1 MKNLLKLLRRIRLP
15 QLWKNL
21 IPKKNQDQMQFDENK
36 LISLME
42 NFSGAKFQWIKT
54 NRPELLGKVV
64 TCRNIEPRG
73 DRFFALFDD
82 GSSVDTAQ
90 LNTSLLMIHGDMQPL
105 SKAEVESISG
115 PKRPTV
121 QPRVNQTQ
129 TMPPNS
135 LEQNGDAQ
143 PRHFQQAQ
151 PTTNM
156 FEMFNSEERKIDL
169 QVTMNLPEQDFL
181 KMMYSN
187 AKDKEK
193 FLSELSDYVFRAI
206 NKTVIQSAISDMVVP
221 LKTQRSKS
229 GPTVNITEIH
239 EE

>member
-1 MKNLLKLLRRIRLP
+1 
-15 QLWKNL
+15 
-21 IPKKNQDQMQFDENK
+21 MQFDENK

-64 TCRNIEPRG
+64 TCRNIEPKG

-115 PKRPTV
+115 PRRPSPQPTV
-121 QPRVNQTQ
+121 KPVQGQTETAGPGPDFKFTPPPPPPPTQPQ
-129 TMPPNS
+129 
-135 LEQNGDAQ
+135 
-143 PRHFQQAQ
+143 
-151 PTTNM
+151 TNM

-169 QVTMNLPEQDFL
+169 QVTMSLPEQDFL
-181 KMMYSN
+181 RMMYSN

-193 FLSELSDYVFRAI
+193 FLNELSDYVFRAI

-221 LKTQRSKS
+221 PKTQRSKS

>member
-1 MKNLLKLLRRIRLP
+1 ML

-21 IPKKNQDQMQFDENK
+21 IRKKNPNQMSFDENK

-54 NRPELLGKVV
+54 DRPELLGKVV
-64 TCRNIEPRG
+64 SCKNIEPRG
-73 DRFFALFDD
+73 NRFFAVFDD
-82 GSSVDTAQ
+82 GSAVDTSQ

-105 SKAEVESISG
+105 SRAEVESISG
-115 PKRPTV
+115 PKRQAV
-121 QPRVNQTQ
+121 QPPKPISSGPIGSSQAPIE
-129 TMPPNS
+129 MS
-135 LEQNGDAQ
+135 
-143 PRHFQQAQ
+143 QQHHYQHPQVA
-151 PTTNM
+151 PTNM
-156 FEMFNSEERKIDL
+156 FEMFNSEERAIDL
-169 QVTMNLPEQDFL
+169 QITMSLPEQDFL
-181 KMMYSN
+181 KMMYAN

-206 NKTVIQSAISDMVVP
+206 NKTVIQSAISTMVVP
-221 LKTQRSKS
+221 PQPKQRKT

>member
-1 MKNLLKLLRRIRLP
+1 MA
-15 QLWKNL
+15 
-21 IPKKNQDQMQFDENK
+21 FDENK

-64 TCRNIEPRG
+64 TCRTIEPRG
-73 DRFFALFDD
+73 DRFVAIFDD
-82 GSSVDTAQ
+82 GSTVDSSQ

-105 SKAEVESISG
+105 SRAEVESIAG
-115 PKRPTV
+115 PKRPVTPPPAA
-121 QPRVNQTQ
+121 QPVGA
-129 TMPPNS
+129 
-135 LEQNGDAQ
+135 NGPSQSQDAQ
-143 PRHFQQAQ
+143 PRHFQPNPT

-156 FEMFNSEERKIDL
+156 FDMFNSEERHIDL
-169 QVTMNLPEQDFL
+169 KIKMSLPDQDFL

-193 FLSELSDYVFRAI
+193 FLGELSDYVFRAI
-206 NKTVIQSAISDMVVP
+206 NKTVVQSAISSMVVP
-221 LKTQRSKS
+221 QKPQRNVTS
-229 GPTVNITEIH
+229 PTVNITEIH

>member
-1 MKNLLKLLRRIRLP
+1 
-15 QLWKNL
+15 
-21 IPKKNQDQMQFDENK
+21 MQFDENK

-82 GSSVDTAQ
+82 GSSVDTSQ

-115 PKRPTV
+115 PKRPTI

-129 TMPPNS
+129 QMPPIS
-135 LEQNGDAQ
+135 SEQYVDVQ
-143 PRHFQQAQ
+143 PQPFQQAQ

-221 LKTQRSKS
+221 PKTQRSKS

>member
-1 MKNLLKLLRRIRLP
+1 
-15 QLWKNL
+15 
-21 IPKKNQDQMQFDENK
+21 MQFDENK

-105 SKAEVESISG
+105 SKAEVESIAG
-115 PKRPTV
+115 PRRPSPQPTV
-121 QPRVNQTQ
+121 K
-129 TMPPNS
+129 PNS
-135 LEQNGDAQ
+135 TSAGPDPADTLE
-143 PRHFQQAQ
+143 PRHFQPAQ
-151 PTTNM
+151 PQTNM

-169 QVTMNLPEQDFL
+169 QVTMNLPEKDFL

-221 LKTQRSKS
+221 PKTQRSKS

>member
-1 MKNLLKLLRRIRLP
+1 
-15 QLWKNL
+15 
-21 IPKKNQDQMQFDENK
+21 MQFDENK

-73 DRFFALFDD
+73 NRFFALFDD
-82 GSSVDTAQ
+82 GSSIDTSQ

-115 PKRPTV
+115 PKRPLTPPPVAAPVSTNGPSSGPISHPNPIQPAPV
-121 QPRVNQTQ
+121 Q
-129 TMPPNS
+129 
-135 LEQNGDAQ
+135 Q
-143 PRHFQQAQ
+143 PVAA
-151 PTTNM
+151 NM
-156 FEMFNSEERKIDL
+156 FEMFNSEERSIDL
-169 QVTMNLPEQDFL
+169 QISISLPEQDFL
-181 KMMYSN
+181 RMMYSN
-187 AKDKEK
+187 AKDKDK

-206 NKTVIQSAISDMVVP
+206 NKTVVQSSISSMVVP
-221 LKTQRSKS
+221 QQSKPKRT

>member
-1 MKNLLKLLRRIRLP
+1 LRTIKLP

-54 NRPELLGKVV
+54 NRPELLGKLV

-73 DRFFALFDD
+73 NGFYAIFDD
-82 GSSVDTAQ
+82 GSSVETSQ

-105 SKAEVESISG
+105 TRAEVESIAG
-115 PKRPTV
+115 PKRPLTPPTNTASGPIGAPSTGPIP
-121 QPRVNQTQ
+121 QPFQPDPVNQ
-129 TMPPNS
+129 P
-135 LEQNGDAQ
+135 Q
-143 PRHFQQAQ
+143 PVAS
-151 PTTNM
+151 NM
-156 FEMFNSEERKIDL
+156 FEMFNSEERIIDL
-169 QVTMNLPEQDFL
+169 QISINLPEQDFL
-181 KMMYSN
+181 RMMYSN
-187 AKDKEK
+187 AKDKNK
-193 FLSELSDYVFRAI
+193 FLDELSDYVFRAI
-206 NKTVIQSAISDMVVP
+206 NKTVVQSSISTMVVP
-221 LKTQRSKS
+221 PQPKTRKT

>member
-1 MKNLLKLLRRIRLP
+1 MH
-15 QLWKNL
+15 
-21 IPKKNQDQMQFDENK
+21 FDENK

-82 GSSVDTAQ
+82 GSSVDTTQ

-105 SKAEVESISG
+105 TKAEVESISG
-115 PKRPTV
+115 PKRPPV
-121 QPRVNQTQ
+121 QPK
-129 TMPPNS
+129 P
-135 LEQNGDAQ
+135 
-143 PRHFQQAQ
+143 QAQ
-151 PTTNM
+151 PVPGQAPMGAGQPYQAPAQPQPTATNM
-156 FEMFNSEERKIDL
+156 FEMFNSEERPIDL
-169 QVTMNLPEQDFL
+169 QLSINLPDQDFL

-187 AKDKEK
+187 AKDKDK

-206 NKTVIQSAISDMVVP
+206 NKTVIQSAISTMVVP
-221 LKTQRSKS
+221 QPPKQKRT

>member
-1 MKNLLKLLRRIRLP
+1 
-15 QLWKNL
+15 
-21 IPKKNQDQMQFDENK
+21 MQFDENK

-73 DRFFALFDD
+73 DRFFAVFDD

-90 LNTSLLMIHGDMQPL
+90 LNTSLLMLHGDMQPL
-105 SKAEVESISG
+105 SRAEVESISG
-115 PKRPTV
+115 PKRPAT
-121 QPRVNQTQ
+121 
-129 TMPPNS
+129 PP
-135 LEQNGDAQ
+135 
-143 PRHFQQAQ
+143 
-151 PTTNM
+151 PTAGPPSATNM
-156 FEMFNSEERKIDL
+156 FEMFNSEERSIDL
-169 QVTMNLPEQDFL
+169 QITINLPEQDFL

-187 AKDKEK
+187 AKDKDK

-206 NKTVIQSAISDMVVP
+206 NKTVVQSSISTMVVP
-221 LKTQRSKS
+221 PKPTQKKT